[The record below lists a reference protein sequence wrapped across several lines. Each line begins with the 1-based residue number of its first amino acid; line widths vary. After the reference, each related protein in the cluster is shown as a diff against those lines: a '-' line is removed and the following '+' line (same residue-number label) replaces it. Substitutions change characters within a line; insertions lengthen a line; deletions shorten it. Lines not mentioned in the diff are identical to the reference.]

1 MRYHATRPPLKRI
14 MAIDRELHQK
24 WPTDKTLAM
33 SLEVDPRT
41 IRRDLEYMHD
51 QLNAPIALRKASSRT
66 IGTPSSRFACPK
78 LRY

>member
-14 MAIDRELHQK
+14 MAIDREVRAKK

-41 IRRDLEYMHD
+41 IRRDLVYMRE
-51 QLNAPIALRKASSRT
+51 QLNAPIAYDTVHRD
-66 IGTPSSRFACPK
+66 
-78 LRY
+78 Y